1 MKIIKK
7 RKIIVSAIAA
17 VIAGGLIVYATST
30 QPVEEKAKVHQAAEI
45 VSDKPVIESAKATE
59 PEPVPVMQSTPE
71 PTIVIDETVQEPKPE
86 APVVPTA
93 ESLVND
99 TLMLYPQDKGYV
111 KGTRACMIKYLNT
124 YPEIMQLGDI
134 NEHLQTVA
142 RHTMIGSLTNNPVLR
157 GVSCSEYAYLWA
169 S

>member
-1 MKIIKK
+1 MCLAVVGGFIIY
-7 RKIIVSAIAA
+7 S
-17 VIAGGLIVYATST
+17 TSG
-30 QPVEEKAKVHQAAEI
+30 QPVEESSQVNQTATVAKDEPIIEPTKTKETETA
-45 VSDKPVIESAKATE
+45 PV
-59 PEPVPVMQSTPE
+59 VQSTQE

-86 APVVPTA
+86 APAVLTA

-124 YPEIMQLGDI
+124 YPEMMHLGDVK
-134 NEHLQTVA
+134 EHLQMVA
-142 RHTMIGSLTNNPVLR
+142 RHTMVGSLTNNPVLR